1 MQYPVVIS
9 GAGILGCY
17 ISEALTLQGIDSV
30 VLEKDIDEV
39 EDSVRTITLNP
50 FSKNLL
56 DKIDIV
62 NDYSTINKME
72 VKDYDGSGK
81 IVFKGT
87 EIGMDH
93 LAYVIDFVTLLKSVR
108 KKAVEKI
115 LYEEE
120 IIGIVNNDSFH
131 EVTLSSGKVIKTN
144 LIISSDG
151 KNSKIANKI
160 PKSDKDYSQTALTF
174 LASADKDL
182 GMSAFQVF
190 SDNGICAFMPTRKE
204 GEDLVTVVW
213 SISNDKIQNGYD
225 EFIERNLEN
234 ISRKIGNSFQIRS
247 KIQSF
252 KLSSH
257 NRSSYV
263 DFPVVLVG
271 DSAHSIHPLA
281 GQGVNLGF
289 EDANSLVK
297 KITDTIN
304 QSDTSNLKSNLN
316 DYSNERRFQNEIM
329 LKTMDGF
336 VALFNESNPYIRF
349 LRNFGLNTFNQSKF
363 LKSFF
368 VKAASGPIRQ

>member
-1 MQYPVVIS
+1 MQQPIVIS

-17 ISEALTLQGIDSV
+17 ISCALSLQGIDSI
-30 VLEKDIDEV
+30 VLEKKDDEV

-56 DKIDIV
+56 DKIGIE
-62 NDYSTINKME
+62 NDYSMINKME
-72 VKDYDGSGK
+72 VKDFDGTGK
-81 IVFKGT
+81 IVFKSS

-93 LAYVIDFVTLLKSVR
+93 LAYVSDFATLLMAIR
-108 KKAVEKI
+108 KKASEKI
-115 LYEEE
+115 LYKEE
-120 IIGIVNNDSFH
+120 IININNKGDLN

-151 KNSKIANKI
+151 KNSKLANKI
-160 PKSDKDYSQTALTF
+160 PKSDKDYFQTALTF
-174 LASADKDL
+174 LASAEKDMN
-182 GMSAFQVF
+182 MSAFQIF
-190 SDNGICAFMPTRKE
+190 SDNGICAFMPTRKK

-213 SISNDKIQNGYD
+213 SISDDLIENGYED
-225 EFIERNLEN
+225 FIEENLEK

-247 KIQSF
+247 KVQSF

-257 NRSSYV
+257 NRSSYI

-281 GQGVNLGF
+281 GQGINLGF

-297 KITDTIN
+297 KIIKTNDSDTIN
-304 QSDTSNLKSNLN
+304 FKESLN
-316 DYSNERRFQNEIM
+316 AYSNERRLQNEIM

-336 VALFNESNPYIRF
+336 VALFNERNPYIRF
-349 LRNFGLNTFNQSKF
+349 LRNFGLNAFNQSKF

-368 VKAASGPIRQ
+368 VKAASGPIK

>member
-1 MQYPVVIS
+1 MQQPIVIS

-17 ISEALTLQGIDSV
+17 ISCALSLQGIDSI
-30 VLEKDIDEV
+30 VLEKKDDEV

-56 DKIDIV
+56 DKIGIE
-62 NDYSTINKME
+62 NDYSIINKME
-72 VKDYDGSGK
+72 VKDFDGTGK
-81 IVFKGT
+81 IVFKSS

-93 LAYVIDFVTLLKSVR
+93 LAYVSDFATLLMAIR
-108 KKAVEKI
+108 KKASEKI
-115 LYEEE
+115 LYKEE
-120 IIGIVNNDSFH
+120 IIDIDNKGDLN

-151 KNSKIANKI
+151 KNSKLANKI
-160 PKSDKDYSQTALTF
+160 PKSDKDYFQTALTF
-174 LASADKDL
+174 LASAEKDMN
-182 GMSAFQVF
+182 MSAFQIF
-190 SDNGICAFMPTRKE
+190 SDNGICAFMPTRKK

-213 SISNDKIQNGYD
+213 SISDDLIENGYED
-225 EFIERNLEN
+225 FIEENLEK

-247 KIQSF
+247 KVQSF

-257 NRSSYV
+257 NRSSYI

-281 GQGVNLGF
+281 GQGINLGF

-297 KITDTIN
+297 KIIKTNDSDTIN
-304 QSDTSNLKSNLN
+304 FKESLN
-316 DYSNERRFQNEIM
+316 VYSNERRLQNEIM

-336 VALFNESNPYIRF
+336 VALFNERNPYIRF
-349 LRNFGLNTFNQSKF
+349 LRNFGLNAFNQSKF

-368 VKAASGPIRQ
+368 VKAASGPIK

>member
-1 MQYPVVIS
+1 MQQPIVIS

-17 ISEALTLQGIDSV
+17 ISCALSLQGIDSI
-30 VLEKDIDEV
+30 VLEKKDDEV

-56 DKIDIV
+56 DKIGIE
-62 NDYSTINKME
+62 NDYSMINKME
-72 VKDYDGSGK
+72 VKDFDGTGK
-81 IVFKGT
+81 IVFKSS

-93 LAYVIDFVTLLKSVR
+93 LAYVSDFATLLMAVR
-108 KKAVEKI
+108 KKASEKI
-115 LYEEE
+115 LYKEE
-120 IIGIVNNDSFH
+120 IIDIDNKGDLN

-151 KNSKIANKI
+151 KNSKLANKI
-160 PKSDKDYSQTALTF
+160 PKSDKDYFQTALTF
-174 LASADKDL
+174 LASAEKDMN
-182 GMSAFQVF
+182 MSAFQIF
-190 SDNGICAFMPTRKE
+190 SDNGICAFMPTRKK
-204 GEDLVTVVW
+204 GEDFVTVVW
-213 SISNDKIQNGYD
+213 SISDDLIENGYED
-225 EFIERNLEN
+225 FIEENLEK

-247 KIQSF
+247 KVQSF

-257 NRSSYV
+257 NRSSYI

-281 GQGVNLGF
+281 GQVINLGF

-297 KITDTIN
+297 KIIKTSD
-304 QSDTSNLKSNLN
+304 SDTTNFKESLN
-316 DYSNERRFQNEIM
+316 AYSNERRLQNEIM

-336 VALFNESNPYIRF
+336 VALFNERNPYIRF
-349 LRNFGLNTFNQSKF
+349 LRNFGLNAFNQSKF

-368 VKAASGPIRQ
+368 VKAASGPIK

>member
-1 MQYPVVIS
+1 MQQPIVIS

-17 ISEALTLQGIDSV
+17 ISCALSLQGIDSI
-30 VLEKDIDEV
+30 VLEKKDDEV

-56 DKIDIV
+56 DKIGIE
-62 NDYSTINKME
+62 NDYSMINKME
-72 VKDYDGSGK
+72 VKDFDGTGK
-81 IVFKGT
+81 IVFKSS

-93 LAYVIDFVTLLKSVR
+93 LAYVSDFATLLMAVR
-108 KKAVEKI
+108 KKASEKI
-115 LYEEE
+115 LYKEE
-120 IIGIVNNDSFH
+120 IIDIDKKGDLN

-151 KNSKIANKI
+151 KNSKLANKI
-160 PKSDKDYSQTALTF
+160 PKSDKDYFQTALTF
-174 LASADKDL
+174 LASAEKDMN
-182 GMSAFQVF
+182 MSAFQIF
-190 SDNGICAFMPTRKE
+190 SDNGICAFMPTRKK
-204 GEDLVTVVW
+204 GEDFVTVVW
-213 SISNDKIQNGYD
+213 SISDDLIENGYED
-225 EFIERNLEN
+225 FIEENLEK

-247 KIQSF
+247 KVQSF

-257 NRSSYV
+257 NRSSYI

-281 GQGVNLGF
+281 GQGINLGF

-297 KITDTIN
+297 KIIKTNVSDTIN
-304 QSDTSNLKSNLN
+304 FKESLN
-316 DYSNERRFQNEIM
+316 AYSNERRLQNEIM

-336 VALFNESNPYIRF
+336 VALFNQRNPYIRF
-349 LRNFGLNTFNQSKF
+349 LRNFGLNAFNQSKF

-368 VKAASGPIRQ
+368 VKAASGPIK

>member
-1 MQYPVVIS
+1 MQQPIVIS

-17 ISEALTLQGIDSV
+17 ISCALSLQGIDSI
-30 VLEKDIDEV
+30 VLEKKDDEV

-56 DKIDIV
+56 DKIGIE
-62 NDYSTINKME
+62 NDYSMINKME
-72 VKDYDGSGK
+72 VKDFDGTGK
-81 IVFKGT
+81 IVFKSS

-93 LAYVIDFVTLLKSVR
+93 LAYVSDFATLLMAVR
-108 KKAVEKI
+108 KKASEKI
-115 LYEEE
+115 LYKEE
-120 IIGIVNNDSFH
+120 IIDIDKKGDLN

-151 KNSKIANKI
+151 KNSKLANKI
-160 PKSDKDYSQTALTF
+160 PKSDKDYFQTALTF
-174 LASADKDL
+174 LASAEKDMN
-182 GMSAFQVF
+182 MSAFQIF
-190 SDNGICAFMPTRKE
+190 SDNGICAFMPTRKK
-204 GEDLVTVVW
+204 GEDFVTVVW
-213 SISNDKIQNGYD
+213 SISDDLIENGYED
-225 EFIERNLEN
+225 FIEENLEK

-247 KIQSF
+247 KVQSF

-257 NRSSYV
+257 NRSSYI

-281 GQGVNLGF
+281 GQGINLGF

-297 KITDTIN
+297 KIIKTNDSDTIN
-304 QSDTSNLKSNLN
+304 FKESLN
-316 DYSNERRFQNEIM
+316 VYSNERRLQNEIM

-336 VALFNESNPYIRF
+336 VALFNERNPYIRF
-349 LRNFGLNTFNQSKF
+349 LRNFGLNAFNQSKF

-368 VKAASGPIRQ
+368 VKAASGPIK

>member
-1 MQYPVVIS
+1 MQQPIVIS

-17 ISEALTLQGIDSV
+17 ISCALSLQGIDSI
-30 VLEKDIDEV
+30 VLEKKDDEV

-56 DKIDIV
+56 DKIGIE
-62 NDYSTINKME
+62 NDYSMINKME
-72 VKDYDGSGK
+72 VKDFDGTGK
-81 IVFKGT
+81 IVFKSS

-93 LAYVIDFVTLLKSVR
+93 LAYVADFATLLMAVR
-108 KKAVEKI
+108 KNASEKI
-115 LYEEE
+115 LYKEE
-120 IIGIVNNDSFH
+120 IIDIDKKGDLN

-151 KNSKIANKI
+151 KNSKLANKI
-160 PKSDKDYSQTALTF
+160 PKSDKDYFQTALTF
-174 LASADKDL
+174 LASAEKDMN
-182 GMSAFQVF
+182 MSAFQIF
-190 SDNGICAFMPTRKE
+190 SDNGICAFMPTRKK
-204 GEDLVTVVW
+204 GEDFVTVVW
-213 SISNDKIQNGYD
+213 SISDDLIENGYED
-225 EFIERNLEN
+225 FIEENLEK

-247 KIQSF
+247 KVQSF

-257 NRSSYV
+257 NRSSYI

-281 GQGVNLGF
+281 GQGINLGF

-297 KITDTIN
+297 KIIKTNDSDTIN
-304 QSDTSNLKSNLN
+304 LKESLN
-316 DYSNERRFQNEIM
+316 AYSNERRLQNEIM

-336 VALFNESNPYIRF
+336 VALFNERNPYIRF
-349 LRNFGLNTFNQSKF
+349 LRNFGLNAFNQSKF

-368 VKAASGPIRQ
+368 VKAASGPIK

>member
-1 MQYPVVIS
+1 MQQPIVIS

-17 ISEALTLQGIDSV
+17 ISCALSLQGIDSI
-30 VLEKDIDEV
+30 VLEKKDDEV

-56 DKIDIV
+56 DKIGIE
-62 NDYSTINKME
+62 NDYSMINKME
-72 VKDYDGSGK
+72 VKDFDGTGK
-81 IVFKGT
+81 IVFKSS

-93 LAYVIDFVTLLKSVR
+93 LAYVSDFATLLMAVR
-108 KKAVEKI
+108 KKASEKI
-115 LYEEE
+115 LYKEE
-120 IIGIVNNDSFH
+120 ILNINNKGDLN

-151 KNSKIANKI
+151 KNSKLANKI
-160 PKSDKDYSQTALTF
+160 PKSDKDYFQTALTF
-174 LASADKDL
+174 LASAEKDMN
-182 GMSAFQVF
+182 MSAFQIF
-190 SDNGICAFMPTRKE
+190 SDNGICAFMPTRKK
-204 GEDLVTVVW
+204 GEDFVTVVW
-213 SISNDKIQNGYD
+213 SISDDLIENGYED
-225 EFIERNLEN
+225 FIEENLEK

-247 KIQSF
+247 KVQSF

-257 NRSSYV
+257 NRSSYI

-281 GQGVNLGF
+281 GQGINLGF

-297 KITDTIN
+297 KIIKTND
-304 QSDTSNLKSNLN
+304 SDTMNLRESLN
-316 DYSNERRFQNEIM
+316 AYSNERRLQNEIM

-336 VALFNESNPYIRF
+336 VALFNERNPYIRF
-349 LRNFGLNTFNQSKF
+349 LRNFGLNAFNQSKF

-368 VKAASGPIRQ
+368 VKAASGPIK

>member
-1 MQYPVVIS
+1 MQQPIVIS

-17 ISEALTLQGIDSV
+17 ISCALSLQGIDSI
-30 VLEKDIDEV
+30 VLEKKDDEV

-56 DKIDIV
+56 DKIGIE
-62 NDYSTINKME
+62 NDYSMINKME
-72 VKDYDGSGK
+72 VKDFDGTGK
-81 IVFKGT
+81 IVFT
-87 EIGMDH
+87 SSEIGMDH
-93 LAYVIDFVTLLKSVR
+93 LAYVSDFATLLMAIR
-108 KKAVEKI
+108 KKASEKI
-115 LYEEE
+115 LYKEE
-120 IIGIVNNDSFH
+120 IININNKGDLN

-151 KNSKIANKI
+151 KNSKLANKI
-160 PKSDKDYSQTALTF
+160 PKSDKDYFQTALTF
-174 LASADKDL
+174 LASAEKDMN
-182 GMSAFQVF
+182 MSAFQIF
-190 SDNGICAFMPTRKE
+190 SDNGICAFMPTRKK

-213 SISNDKIQNGYD
+213 SISDDLIENGYED
-225 EFIERNLEN
+225 FIEENLEK

-247 KIQSF
+247 KVQSF

-257 NRSSYV
+257 NRSSYI

-281 GQGVNLGF
+281 GQGINLGF

-297 KITDTIN
+297 KIIKTNDSDTIN
-304 QSDTSNLKSNLN
+304 FKESLN
-316 DYSNERRFQNEIM
+316 TYSNERRLQNEIM

-336 VALFNESNPYIRF
+336 VALFNERNPYIRF
-349 LRNFGLNTFNQSKF
+349 LRNFGLNAFNQSKF

-368 VKAASGPIRQ
+368 VKAASGPIK

>member
-1 MQYPVVIS
+1 MQQPIVIS

-17 ISEALTLQGIDSV
+17 ISCALSLQGIDSI
-30 VLEKDIDEV
+30 VLEKKDDEV

-56 DKIDIV
+56 DKICIE
-62 NDYSTINKME
+62 NDYSMIDKME
-72 VKDYDGSGK
+72 VKDFDGTGK
-81 IVFKGT
+81 IVFKSS

-93 LAYVIDFVTLLKSVR
+93 LAYVSDFATLLMAVR
-108 KKAVEKI
+108 KKASEKI
-115 LYEEE
+115 LYKEE
-120 IIGIVNNDSFH
+120 IIDIDKKGDLN

-151 KNSKIANKI
+151 KNSKLANKI
-160 PKSDKDYSQTALTF
+160 PKSDKDYFQTALTF
-174 LASADKDL
+174 LASAEKDMN
-182 GMSAFQVF
+182 MSAFQIF
-190 SDNGICAFMPTRKE
+190 SDNGICAFMPTRKK
-204 GEDLVTVVW
+204 GEDFVTVVW
-213 SISNDKIQNGYD
+213 SISDDLIENGYED
-225 EFIERNLEN
+225 FIEENLEK

-247 KIQSF
+247 KVQSF

-257 NRSSYV
+257 NRSSYI

-281 GQGVNLGF
+281 GQGINLGF

-297 KITDTIN
+297 KIIKINDSDTIN
-304 QSDTSNLKSNLN
+304 FKESLN
-316 DYSNERRFQNEIM
+316 AYSNERRLQNEIM

-336 VALFNESNPYIRF
+336 VALFNERNPYIRF
-349 LRNFGLNTFNQSKF
+349 LRNFGLNAFNQSKF

-368 VKAASGPIRQ
+368 VKAASGPIK

>member
-1 MQYPVVIS
+1 MQQPIVIS

-17 ISEALTLQGIDSV
+17 ISCALSLQGIDSI
-30 VLEKDIDEV
+30 VLEKKDDEV

-56 DKIDIV
+56 DKIGIE
-62 NDYSTINKME
+62 NDYSMINKME
-72 VKDYDGSGK
+72 VKDFDGTGK
-81 IVFKGT
+81 IVFKSS

-93 LAYVIDFVTLLKSVR
+93 LAYVSDFATLLTAIR
-108 KKAVEKI
+108 KKASEKI
-115 LYEEE
+115 LYKEE
-120 IIGIVNNDSFH
+120 IVNINNKGDLN

-151 KNSKIANKI
+151 KNSKLANKI
-160 PKSDKDYSQTALTF
+160 PKSDKDYFQTALTF
-174 LASADKDL
+174 LASAEKDMD
-182 GMSAFQVF
+182 MSAFQIF
-190 SDNGICAFMPTRKE
+190 SDNGICAFMPTRKK
-204 GEDLVTVVW
+204 GEDLVTIVW
-213 SISNDKIQNGYD
+213 SISDDLIENGYED
-225 EFIERNLEN
+225 FIEENLEN

-247 KIQSF
+247 KVQSF

-257 NRSSYV
+257 NRSSYI

-281 GQGVNLGF
+281 GQGINLGF

-297 KITDTIN
+297 KIIKTNDLDTITFKE
-304 QSDTSNLKSNLN
+304 SLN
-316 DYSNERRFQNEIM
+316 TYSNERRLQNEIM

-336 VALFNESNPYIRF
+336 VALFNERNPYIRF
-349 LRNFGLNTFNQSKF
+349 LRNFGLNAFNQSKF

-368 VKAASGPIRQ
+368 VKAASGPIK

>member
-1 MQYPVVIS
+1 MQQPIVIS

-17 ISEALTLQGIDSV
+17 ISCALSLQGIDSI
-30 VLEKDIDEV
+30 VLEKKDDEV

-56 DKIDIV
+56 DKIGIE
-62 NDYSTINKME
+62 NDYSMINKME
-72 VKDYDGSGK
+72 VKDFDGTGK
-81 IVFKGT
+81 IVFKSS

-93 LAYVIDFVTLLKSVR
+93 LAYVSDFATLLMAVR
-108 KKAVEKI
+108 KKASEKI
-115 LYEEE
+115 LYKEE
-120 IIGIVNNDSFH
+120 IIDIDNKGDLN

-151 KNSKIANKI
+151 KNSKLANKI
-160 PKSDKDYSQTALTF
+160 PKSDKDYFQTALTF
-174 LASADKDL
+174 LASAKKDMN
-182 GMSAFQVF
+182 MSAFQIF
-190 SDNGICAFMPTRKE
+190 SDNGICAFMPTRKK

-213 SISNDKIQNGYD
+213 SISDDLIENGYED
-225 EFIERNLEN
+225 FIEENLEK

-247 KIQSF
+247 KVQSF

-257 NRSSYV
+257 NRSSYI

-281 GQGVNLGF
+281 GQGINLGF

-297 KITDTIN
+297 KIIKTNDSDTIN
-304 QSDTSNLKSNLN
+304 FKESLN
-316 DYSNERRFQNEIM
+316 AYSNERRLQNEIM

-336 VALFNESNPYIRF
+336 VALFNERNPYIRF
-349 LRNFGLNTFNQSKF
+349 LRNFGLNAFNQSKF

-368 VKAASGPIRQ
+368 VKAASGPIK

>member
-1 MQYPVVIS
+1 MQQPIVIS

-17 ISEALTLQGIDSV
+17 ISCALSLQGIDSI
-30 VLEKDIDEV
+30 VLEKKDEEV
-39 EDSVRTITLNP
+39 EDSIRTITLNP

-56 DKIDIV
+56 DKIGIE
-62 NDYSTINKME
+62 NDYSMINKME
-72 VKDYDGSGK
+72 VKDFDGTGK
-81 IVFKGT
+81 IVFKSS

-93 LAYVIDFVTLLKSVR
+93 LAYVSDFATLLMAVR
-108 KKAVEKI
+108 KKAREKI
-115 LYEEE
+115 LYKEE
-120 IIGIVNNDSFH
+120 IIDIDKKGDLN

-151 KNSKIANKI
+151 KNSKLANKI
-160 PKSDKDYSQTALTF
+160 PKSDKDYFQTALTF
-174 LASADKDL
+174 LASAEKDMN
-182 GMSAFQVF
+182 MSAFQIF
-190 SDNGICAFMPTRKE
+190 SDNGICAFMPTRKK

-213 SISNDKIQNGYD
+213 SISDDLIENGYED
-225 EFIERNLEN
+225 FIEENLEK

-247 KIQSF
+247 KVQSF

-257 NRSSYV
+257 NRSSYI

-281 GQGVNLGF
+281 GQGINLGF

-297 KITDTIN
+297 KLIKTNDSDTIKFKE
-304 QSDTSNLKSNLN
+304 SLN
-316 DYSNERRFQNEIM
+316 AYSNERRLQNEIM

-336 VALFNESNPYIRF
+336 VALFNERNPYIRF
-349 LRNFGLNTFNQSKF
+349 LRNFGLNAFNQSKF

-368 VKAASGPIRQ
+368 VKAASGPIK

>member
-1 MQYPVVIS
+1 MQQPIVIS

-17 ISEALTLQGIDSV
+17 ISCALSLQGIDSI
-30 VLEKDIDEV
+30 VLEKKDEEV
-39 EDSVRTITLNP
+39 EDSIRTITLNP

-56 DKIDIV
+56 DKIGIE
-62 NDYSTINKME
+62 NDYSMINKME
-72 VKDYDGSGK
+72 VKDFDGTGK
-81 IVFKGT
+81 IVFKSS

-93 LAYVIDFVTLLKSVR
+93 LAYVSDFATLLMAVR
-108 KKAVEKI
+108 KKAREKI
-115 LYEEE
+115 LYKEE
-120 IIGIVNNDSFH
+120 IIDIDKKGDLN

-151 KNSKIANKI
+151 KNSKLANKI
-160 PKSDKDYSQTALTF
+160 PKSDKDYFQTALTF
-174 LASADKDL
+174 LASAEKDMN
-182 GMSAFQVF
+182 MSAFQIF
-190 SDNGICAFMPTRKE
+190 SDNGICAFMPTRKK

-213 SISNDKIQNGYD
+213 SISDDLIENGYED
-225 EFIERNLEN
+225 FIEENLEK

-247 KIQSF
+247 KVQSF

-257 NRSSYV
+257 NRSSYI

-281 GQGVNLGF
+281 GQGINLGF

-297 KITDTIN
+297 KIIKTNDSDTIKFKE
-304 QSDTSNLKSNLN
+304 SLN
-316 DYSNERRFQNEIM
+316 AYSNERRLQNEIM

-336 VALFNESNPYIRF
+336 VALFNERNPYIRF
-349 LRNFGLNTFNQSKF
+349 LRNFGLNAFNQSKF

-368 VKAASGPIRQ
+368 VKAASGPIK

>member
-1 MQYPVVIS
+1 MQQPIVIS

-17 ISEALTLQGIDSV
+17 ISCALSLQGIDSI
-30 VLEKDIDEV
+30 VLEKKDDEV

-56 DKIDIV
+56 DKIGIE
-62 NDYSTINKME
+62 NDYSMIDKME
-72 VKDYDGSGK
+72 VKDFDGTGK
-81 IVFKGT
+81 IVFKSS

-93 LAYVIDFVTLLKSVR
+93 LAYVSDFATLLKAVR
-108 KKAVEKI
+108 KKASEKI
-115 LYEEE
+115 LYKVE
-120 IIGIVNNDSFH
+120 IIDIDNKGDLN

-151 KNSKIANKI
+151 KNSKLANKI
-160 PKSDKDYSQTALTF
+160 PKSDKDYFQTALTF
-174 LASADKDL
+174 LASAEKDL
-182 GMSAFQVF
+182 NMSAFQIF
-190 SDNGICAFMPTRKE
+190 SDNGICAFMPTRKK
-204 GEDLVTVVW
+204 GEDFVTVVW
-213 SISNDKIQNGYD
+213 SISDDLIENGYED
-225 EFIERNLEN
+225 FIEENLEK

-247 KIQSF
+247 KVQSF

-257 NRSSYV
+257 NRSSYI

-281 GQGVNLGF
+281 GQGINLGF

-297 KITDTIN
+297 KIIKTNDSDTIN
-304 QSDTSNLKSNLN
+304 FKESLN
-316 DYSNERRFQNEIM
+316 VYSNERRLQNEIM

-336 VALFNESNPYIRF
+336 VALFNERNPYIRF
-349 LRNFGLNTFNQSKF
+349 LRNFGLNAFNQSKF

-368 VKAASGPIRQ
+368 VKAASGPIK